1 MCRVNRENCGI
12 GSIRS
17 NILGEVL
24 SRILGEKVKVVVGYT
39 HGVWDSGLVWL
50 LVVLIFNGQ

>member
-24 SRILGEKVKVVVGYT
+24 SRILGEKGYLKWLWVIHT
-39 HGVWDSGLVWL
+39 ESGTL
-50 LVVLIFNGQ
+50 G